1 MAHKKIIAV
10 VGATGAQGGAVA
22 AVFLNDPLLHQEW
35 TVRAVTRDP
44 SKDRAQ
50 KLKQQGADVVAAD
63 LNDKASLVRAF
74 AGATAAFGVTDYWET
89 LSMDTE
95 IQQGKNLVDAAKVE
109 SAVSHFIWSSL
120 RNVNKRK
127 DAPAITRLTE
137 KFANT
142 RGPLVTQGKLAHVHQ
157 FDGKAEVEEYA
168 RQVGVPA
175 TFFLPGIYMDSLTKS
190 FRQNPPGSPWVFA
203 LPMPET
209 APLPLFDVRNTGI
222 WVKAIVR
229 KRDQLLG
236 KRILGAT
243 KYTTPAELVDGFTQA
258 FPEAGRAASFFS
270 MPHEMFLQV
279 VQDAM
284 GLPDWAAES
293 ILEMMRLVNE
303 GGYFGFESLGESL
316 AVLEDE
322 PTAWVDFLKRNEAF
336 KDLNSYVQSLV
347 DPPATDPQITREMYE
362 RTEEEMEDLGLNDMK
377 VENYEDKAAETEA
390 GDKPEEKTAEQLQ
403 HEQKNGELMD
413 QLIDANRR

>member
-22 AVFLNDPLLHQEW
+22 AVFLNDPLLRHEW

-44 SKDRAQ
+44 AKDRAQ

-74 AGATAAFGVTDYWET
+74 AGATAAFGVTNYWET
-89 LSMDTE
+89 LSIDTE
-95 IQQGKNLVDAAKVE
+95 IQQGKNLVDAAKE

-120 RNVNKRK
+120 RNVKK
-127 DAPAITRLTE
+127 L
-137 KFANT
+137 
-142 RGPLVTQGKLAHVHQ
+142 TQGKLAHVHQ

-168 RQVGVPA
+168 RQVGIPA
-175 TFFLPGIYMDSLTKS
+175 TFFLPGIYMDSLAQS
-190 FRQNPPGSPWVFA
+190 FRQNAPGSPWVFS

-209 APLPLFDVRNTGI
+209 APLPLFDVRNTGL

-236 KRILGAT
+236 KRVLGAT
-243 KYTTPAELVDGFTQA
+243 KYTTPAELVSEFTQA
-258 FPEAGRAASFFS
+258 FPEAGKAASFFS

-279 VQDAM
+279 VQDVM

-303 GGYFGFESLGESL
+303 GGYFGFESLSESL

-336 KDLNSYVQSLV
+336 KDL
-347 DPPATDPQITREMYE
+347 
-362 RTEEEMEDLGLNDMK
+362 K
-377 VENYEDKAAETEA
+377 
-390 GDKPEEKTAEQLQ
+390 
-403 HEQKNGELMD
+403 
-413 QLIDANRR
+413 

>member
-95 IQQGKNLVDAAKVE
+95 IQQGKNLVDAAKE

-120 RNVNKRK
+120 RNVNK
-127 DAPAITRLTE
+127 L
-137 KFANT
+137 
-142 RGPLVTQGKLAHVHQ
+142 TQGKLAHVHQ

-336 KDLNSYVQSLV
+336 KDL
-347 DPPATDPQITREMYE
+347 
-362 RTEEEMEDLGLNDMK
+362 K
-377 VENYEDKAAETEA
+377 
-390 GDKPEEKTAEQLQ
+390 
-403 HEQKNGELMD
+403 
-413 QLIDANRR
+413 

>member
-22 AVFLNDPLLHQEW
+22 AVFLNDPLLRHEW

-44 SKDRAQ
+44 AKDRAQ

-74 AGATAAFGVTDYWET
+74 AGATAAFGVTNYWET
-89 LSMDTE
+89 LSIDTE
-95 IQQGKNLVDAAKVE
+95 IQQGKNLVDAAKE

-120 RNVNKRK
+120 RNVKK
-127 DAPAITRLTE
+127 L
-137 KFANT
+137 
-142 RGPLVTQGKLAHVHQ
+142 TQGKLAHVHQ

-168 RQVGVPA
+168 RQVGIPA
-175 TFFLPGIYMDSLTKS
+175 TFFLPGIYMDSLAQS
-190 FRQNPPGSPWVFA
+190 FRQNAPGSPWVFA

-209 APLPLFDVRNTGI
+209 APLPLFDVRNTGL

-236 KRILGAT
+236 KRVLGAT
-243 KYTTPAELVDGFTQA
+243 KYTTPAELVSEFTQA
-258 FPEAGRAASFFS
+258 FPEAGKAASFFS

-279 VQDAM
+279 VQDVM

-303 GGYFGFESLGESL
+303 GGYFGFESLSESL

-336 KDLNSYVQSLV
+336 KDL
-347 DPPATDPQITREMYE
+347 
-362 RTEEEMEDLGLNDMK
+362 K
-377 VENYEDKAAETEA
+377 
-390 GDKPEEKTAEQLQ
+390 
-403 HEQKNGELMD
+403 
-413 QLIDANRR
+413 

>member
-22 AVFLNDPLLHQEW
+22 AVFLNDQLLRHEW

-44 SKDRAQ
+44 ARDRAQ

-74 AGATAAFGVTDYWET
+74 AGATAAFGVTNYWET
-89 LSMDTE
+89 LSIDTE
-95 IQQGKNLVDAAKVE
+95 IQQGKNLVDAAKE

-120 RNVNKRK
+120 RNVKK
-127 DAPAITRLTE
+127 L
-137 KFANT
+137 
-142 RGPLVTQGKLAHVHQ
+142 TQGKLAHVHQ

-168 RQVGVPA
+168 RQVGIPA
-175 TFFLPGIYMDSLTKS
+175 TFFLPGIYMDSLAQS
-190 FRQNPPGSPWVFA
+190 FRQNAPGSPWVFA

-209 APLPLFDVRNTGI
+209 APLPLFDVRNTGL

-236 KRILGAT
+236 KRVLGAT
-243 KYTTPAELVDGFTQA
+243 KYTTPAELVSEFTQA
-258 FPEAGRAASFFS
+258 FPEAGKAASFFS

-279 VQDAM
+279 VQDVM

-303 GGYFGFESLGESL
+303 GGYFGFESLEDSL

-336 KDLNSYVQSLV
+336 KDL
-347 DPPATDPQITREMYE
+347 
-362 RTEEEMEDLGLNDMK
+362 K
-377 VENYEDKAAETEA
+377 
-390 GDKPEEKTAEQLQ
+390 
-403 HEQKNGELMD
+403 
-413 QLIDANRR
+413 